1 MKAVSWTSS
10 ANQDLVEIVDYLAE
24 ESLEGAEAFVN
35 RVDQEFTHLLE
46 FPQIGRVV
54 PELERNIEDVLL
66 KRLLRE

>member
-24 ESLEGAEAFVN
+24 ESLEAAEAFVN
-35 RVDQEFTHLLE
+35 RVDQELTHLLE
-46 FPQIGRVV
+46 FPQLGRVV